1 MDTRAGSNKT
11 QSITASPGASLRTV
25 TLLRRLA
32 LETDGQDLVEYAL
45 LTTFIGFAGAAAWAF
60 MQTGLGTVY
69 NSYVAA
75 VWNMWNPPDP
85 VGGGA

>member
-1 MDTRAGSNKT
+1 MATRAGT
-11 QSITASPGASLRTV
+11 HTHSIALPADVARHGVR
-25 TLLRRLA
+25 LLRRLA
-32 LETDGQDLVEYAL
+32 IETDGQDLVEYAL
-45 LTTFIGFAGAAAWAF
+45 LTAFIGFAGAAAWNL

-75 VWNMWNPPDP
+75 VWNMWDPPDP